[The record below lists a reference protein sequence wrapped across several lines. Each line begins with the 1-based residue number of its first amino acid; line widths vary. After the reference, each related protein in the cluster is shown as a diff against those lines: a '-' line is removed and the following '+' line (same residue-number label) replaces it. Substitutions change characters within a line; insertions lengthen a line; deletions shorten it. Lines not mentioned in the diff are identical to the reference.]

1 MGADPRPRG
10 GFSASVQWEVTR
22 WIRSRRVFLLVI
34 PVVAGPVGSLLAFLY
49 LRVGSSS
56 TAGLLGILVVGA
68 LSGLVVLDLAALSI
82 GEELSQRSHGP
93 LLLLPVRRS
102 ALYAG
107 RITAVLGGTLGAYGL
122 GALLVLSLAERL
134 VPGNGVSPIPLDPVH
149 TALGMLALLFFLGA
163 VTFVAALVT
172 GRASEAL
179 GLGVL
184 AGFSV
189 SILLVYLLLERALTL
204 AVPAGLALAGAA
216 TLLLGLRTY
225 LRMDVGGS

>member
-1 MGADPRPRG
+1 MTPTSRPRG
-10 GFSASVQWEVTR
+10 GFSASLRWEVTR
-22 WIRSRRVFLLVI
+22 WVRSRRVFLLTI
-34 PVVAGPVGSLLAFLY
+34 PVVAGPIGSLFSFLY
-49 LRVGSSS
+49 LKVGSSA

-68 LSGLVVLDLAALSI
+68 LSGLVVLDLSALSI
-82 GEELSQRSHGP
+82 GEELSRRSHGP

-107 RITAVLGGTLGAYGL
+107 RATAVLGGSLSVYGV
-122 GALLVLSLAERL
+122 GALGVLYLADRL
-134 VPGNGVSPIPLDPVH
+134 VPGSGENALGLNPVH
-149 TALGMLALLFFLGA
+149 VALGMLALLFLLGA
-163 VTFVAALVT
+163 VAFVAALVT
-172 GRASEAL
+172 GSASEAL
-179 GLGVL
+179 GLGIL

-189 SILLVYLLLERALTL
+189 SVLLVYLLLERALTL